1 MKRASGRPR
10 FFYGWVIVAVLVLF
24 SAIAVGLAGANI
36 AIFITPMS
44 DDLGWSPVTFG
55 WAQIARLA
63 AALIAGPFIGR
74 MLDRRGPRLP
84 VAAAGLVTGGLVVSL
99 AYVRSEWHLVAAFV
113 GMGLLGMGRAT
124 ELHVGTPVAKWFVRR
139 RGLAMGI
146 GLAGTPIGIV
156 VFYPLTQLLIDLL
169 GWRDAFLVLGIV
181 GMAVVAP
188 AALMFLHR
196 QPEDIGLAPDGDG
209 SVAPAAAHAEAG
221 GETAPRVGEVAWTRA
236 DALRSPTLWVMVA
249 GFSVMMYG
257 ISTITLFRVPHF
269 VERGLSP
276 TLVVWAIAV
285 DALVAIVVSV
295 YLGRVLDRFP
305 ARYVVVLGIAGL
317 GFSALGLV
325 IVDDVLWL
333 FLANIGY
340 GFGFQASAV
349 AQNVMWADYF
359 GRANQGAIRGI
370 TIPVTVGLG
379 AVAFPL
385 TGYIRDAA
393 GDYVPAWWMALA
405 ALAVAAAILVSVR
418 PPQGHSP

>member
-1 MKRASGRPR
+1 MERASGRPR
-10 FFYGWVIVAVLVLF
+10 FFYGWVIVSVLVLF

-44 DDLGWSPVTFG
+44 RDLGWSPITFG
-55 WAQIARLA
+55 WAQFARLA

-74 MLDRRGPRLP
+74 MLDRHGPRLP
-84 VAAAGLVTGGLVVSL
+84 VAAAGLVTGGLVIAL
-99 AYVRSEWHLVAAFV
+99 AYVRSEWQLVAAFV
-113 GMGLLGMGRAT
+113 AMGLLGMGRAT

-146 GLAGTPIGIV
+146 GLAGTPVGIV
-156 VFYPLTQLLIDLL
+156 VFYPLTQLLIDLV
-169 GWRDAFLVLGIV
+169 GWRDAFLLLGILGV
-181 GMAVVAP
+181 AVVTP
-188 AALMFLHR
+188 TALLFLHR
-196 QPEDIGLAPDGDG
+196 QPEDLGLAPDGDER
-209 SVAPAAAHAEAG
+209 AEAG
-221 GETAPRVGEVAWTRA
+221 DAADPAREGAWTRSE
-236 DALRSPTLWVMVA
+236 ALRSRTLWVMVA

-276 TLVVWAIAV
+276 TLVVWAIAA
-285 DALVAIVVSV
+285 DAVVAIVVSV
-295 YLGRVLDRFP
+295 YLGRVLDRVP

-317 GFSALGLV
+317 GVSAVGLLV
-325 IVDDVLWL
+325 VDDVLWL
-333 FLANIGY
+333 FVANIGY

-379 AVAFPL
+379 AVAFPI

-393 GDYVPAWWMALA
+393 GNYVPAWWMALV
-405 ALAVAAAILVSVR
+405 ALAVAAAMLVTVR
-418 PPQGHSP
+418 PPQGHRP